1 MKNSKP
7 RKKTNRKKK
16 EKFKLGKGWIIISYS
31 MMKERKRVMGEI
43 GILYLFYF
51 YSIQR
56 LEE

>member
-7 RKKTNRKKK
+7 RKKTKRKKK
-16 EKFKLGKGWIIISYS
+16 EKIKSGKYWIIIIYS

-43 GILYLFYF
+43 GILYMFYF

-56 LEE
+56 MDE